1 MKLIEKPA
9 AKKAMRVATILT
21 GATACAAAYM
31 PVGPAHAVVTGGGPA
46 HKPTAAKPEK
56 PKLVMRVPAVGLAGL
71 HGTPVA
77 HDVEPYSLSVFAQ
90 PTVSK
95 FQACGYHPP
104 NGAWRCTAYQGNK
117 CFELPMYFCRYQDV
131 GGNIRSWNRGLIRL
145 YWNGGGPG
153 LRNQCNT
160 NISVVSSSANGHRVA
175 VSAGTGISNC
185 AY

>member
-1 MKLIEKPA
+1 VKLIEKPA

-31 PVGPAHAVVTGGGPA
+31 PAGPAHAVVTGGGLA

-56 PKLVMRVPAVGLAGL
+56 PKLIMRVPATGLAGL
-71 HGTPVA
+71 RGAPVR
-77 HDVEPYSLSVFAQ
+77 HDVEPYSLSVWAG
-90 PTVSK
+90 PTVSR

-104 NGAWRCTAYQGNK
+104 NGAWRCTNYQGNA
-117 CFELPMYFCRYQDV
+117 CYSTPFSCRYGNV

-160 NISVVSSSANGHRVA
+160 NISVYSSSATGHKVA
-175 VSAGTGISNC
+175 VIAGTGIPNC
-185 AY
+185 GE